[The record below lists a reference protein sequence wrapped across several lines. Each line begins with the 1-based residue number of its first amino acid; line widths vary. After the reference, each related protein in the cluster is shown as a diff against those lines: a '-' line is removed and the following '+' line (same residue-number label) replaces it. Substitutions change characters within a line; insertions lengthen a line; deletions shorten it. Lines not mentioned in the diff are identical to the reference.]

1 MAQTEGVLAWNP
13 AFRPEDND
21 SVATDLARLALDSEK
36 QVSETTDIDTHVS
49 PSAEIVTEE
58 DDPVESKAAI
68 PADTSDQGALDVV
81 DSNTPAADDSSK
93 PDIEEP
99 EEPCRDDSI
108 SVQTDEP
115 RAVEDVT
122 EDVPTEN
129 GNVDMTIGLRLEE
142 HVAEEPHYEVP
153 ERSIGLASQND
164 AQDLFEGG
172 DTAWM
177 DEAEGEENSATVNGE
192 ASDTRPGFWD
202 NLGDNERDNEDD
214 FFNQLKTQTKPIYSP
229 PETESRFE
237 EGIPLLGHGAATQN
251 DHAQKGEDQLDD
263 VFGGDEDEESGFFSE
278 IQKST
283 PAEGPSHITRKS
295 TSQVINSLNAVPD
308 SPFSESSPTAVEFN
322 NSLAVPTADGEIK
335 KAPSEEDL
343 AARWQAELSDDA
355 DETMPT
361 EDDLAARWQAELDD
375 DDDDLLLDDDT
386 NAQGPPEA
394 ANIDHMNDIAI
405 LQSPFG
411 TPENPARPK
420 VQPVSYTPHQPSTSD
435 LLSGIPAPNTAPQPT
450 NASMSSYFSA
460 QAPPNP
466 VTARAESFAER
477 SKEGYKSPY
486 DLPEDLARPR
496 RAVANSRTVVAPPGT
511 VPQPPPRSS
520 SIPAP
525 PLKASTGPPAPL
537 GTSSAAPTAPQKN
550 FFEELPLPPPRPK
563 SRPASSGRYTPN
575 APVTAPSVPQSAP
588 PPAIPYSNVPAAPQ
602 SNIGP
607 PNPPQLQQPERLD
620 PYSNLLAPNAPSAP
634 AVPSTASRYS
644 PRPPG
649 LQVGVKPPPSPRYSP
664 APPQSTNAAAA
675 PPPRNRYAS
684 QPASIS
690 GQGAALQFQ
699 PRTSSPLAYH
709 EKIHYQDEGQSE
721 ERPQL
726 QPTASPPPLNHSHPS
741 EQPVSSENKGPSS
754 ADVLENMP
762 PVSTRP
768 QSPPKNP
775 YAPSAYTNEFAKRAA
790 PVSTGPPIAGMTG
803 VLNPS
808 STEEFPF
815 VPPRRSQTQSP
826 SQTLSPRLSI
836 PSLDP
841 FQRPASVH
849 GSTSPTRTVNP
860 YAPAPVTTHNR
871 APSQVLEFIPPTDGQ
886 QLDSLERWKGAPIFK
901 FGFGGAVISC
911 FPKRIPRYS
920 AGQAAPMIKSC
931 PGEVRVSQLNN
942 WLPAAESIV
951 QHPGPLK
958 AKSKKKDLVAW
969 LSSKIAAF
977 ENADIPD
984 FDRLSPDASKCREEK
999 TLLWKVIRVLVE
1011 NDGVLEGSVEAQ
1023 KSLRNLLFPNLQNSA
1038 PNQSLGDGFTPSAT
1052 LQPLNAPSQ
1061 PDAVDPRSVDLLRD
1075 TLVLGDREKAVW
1087 AAVDKRLWGHAMI
1100 IASTMD
1106 RSVWQQVVQE
1116 FVRREVRSAASRTE
1130 SLAAFYEILAGNI
1143 EESIDELVPPSA
1155 RAGLQM
1161 ISKVDG
1167 HGPAK
1172 NSLDGLDSWRET
1184 LGLVLS
1190 NRSPDDQR
1198 ALVALGRLLLSYNRT
1213 EAAHICFILS
1223 RAAVFGGVDDPLANI
1238 VLLGVDH
1245 QRLASSAA
1253 LYDDDSILLTE
1264 AYEFATSVLAGS
1276 SVSTL
1281 PHLLAFKLIHAW
1293 SLADR
1298 GRKSEAQQYCDA
1310 IAAALK
1316 ATTKPSG
1323 YHNQHL
1329 FFGVDELSARLR
1341 ETTSDGGSSWISR
1354 PSMEKVSGSMW
1365 AKFNSFVAG
1374 DDSDAAS
1381 TGSGKA
1387 EEIGPFA
1394 RVSGTPTISRSPS
1407 VSDIYGS
1414 YPVAAAQPL
1423 PGTGPS
1429 RYQPV
1434 SHYAPSASPEQ
1445 LRGRSS
1451 MDSQRSASFG
1461 YPLGPRRGSQEPSTP
1476 VDTNM
1481 HHGMPMYGSPPVAGY
1496 QSTPPQ
1502 SSYMPLAPVAED
1514 SASGAQQGSF
1524 SAHSLVSDSAPPH
1537 RPSMYAPE
1545 PFGQPFDT
1553 QGASTTSQRDQG
1565 GYMPPASTGA
1575 YEPPSV
1581 ESNTEPASDDVQDES
1596 TEEDKPKKKSFMDE
1610 DDDEDLA
1617 ARAAAIQKAER
1628 ARRDREADEAFRKA
1642 AEADAKKAPPATGK
1656 KGWFSGWFGGKKDD
1670 NSGGGPI
1677 RAKLGEENSF
1687 YYDTELKKWVNKKD
1701 PGSAAPTRGT
1711 PPPPKGSAPPSRS
1724 MSGSGGPP
1732 PAMATPPPTGAS
1744 GSRPSSSAGAPPSV
1758 SASPAPPSLG
1768 APPPAIPRSVSTGA
1782 VLPTPPSS
1790 SAGAPPRPATSLSN
1804 ASSIDDL
1811 LGAPQARKG
1820 PAARG
1825 KKKGRYVDV
1834 MAK

>member
-1 MAQTEGVLAWNP
+1 MAQPEGVLAWNP

-21 SVATDLARLALDSEK
+21 SVATDLARLALDSGKE
-36 QVSETTDIDTHVS
+36 VSEITDFDTHVS
-49 PSAEIVTEE
+49 PPAEEFTDENGSI
-58 DDPVESKAAI
+58 ESKAAI
-68 PADTSDQGALDVV
+68 SADTSDQGAPDLV
-81 DSNTPAADDSSK
+81 DSNTPAADNGSK
-93 PDIEEP
+93 PDTEEP
-99 EEPCRDDSI
+99 DKPSRDESI
-108 SVQTDEP
+108 FMQTDKS

-122 EDVPTEN
+122 ENVPTEN
-129 GNVDMTIGLRLEE
+129 GNVDITSGLEE
-142 HVAEEPHYEVP
+142 HVAEEPHYEGP
-153 ERSIGLASQND
+153 EKSTGLAGRND
-164 AQDLFEGG
+164 AQDLFEGN

-177 DEAEGEENSATVNGE
+177 DEAEGEVNGATVNGE
-192 ASDTRPGFWD
+192 ASGTRPGFWD
-202 NLGDNERDNEDD
+202 SLGDNERDNEDD

-229 PETESRFE
+229 PETEARFE
-237 EGIPLLGHGAATQN
+237 EGIPLLGQGAAPQN
-251 DHAQKGEDQLDD
+251 NHAHKGESQVDD
-263 VFGGDEDEESGFFSE
+263 VFGDDEDDESGFFSE
-278 IQKST
+278 IQKRTS
-283 PAEGPSHITRKS
+283 AEGPPPIPRKS
-295 TSQVINSLNAVPD
+295 TSQVIDSINAVSD
-308 SPFSESSPTAVEFN
+308 SMFSKQLPAAAELN

-335 KAPSEEDL
+335 KPPSEEDL

-386 NAQGPPEA
+386 TNAQRPPEA
-394 ANIDHMNDIAI
+394 ANIDHMNDTSM

-411 TPENPARPK
+411 TPENLARPK

-435 LLSGIPAPNTAPQPT
+435 LLSGIPAQNTAAQPT

-460 QAPPNP
+460 QAPPNH
-466 VTARAESFAER
+466 VTTRAESFAER

-486 DLPEDLARPR
+486 DIPEDLARPR
-496 RAVANSRTVVAPPGT
+496 RAVANSRTVVAQPGT
-511 VPQPPPRSS
+511 VPKPPPRSS

-525 PLKASTGPPAPL
+525 PLKASTVSPAPL
-537 GTSSAAPTAPQKN
+537 GTSSTAPTAPQKD

-575 APVTAPSVPQSAP
+575 APVSAPSVPQSIP
-588 PPAIPYSNVPAAPQ
+588 PPANQYSNVPGAPQ

-607 PNPPQLQQPERLD
+607 PDPPQLQQPERLD
-620 PYSNLLAPNAPSAP
+620 PYSNLLAPNVPSAP

-649 LQVGVKPPPSPRYSP
+649 VQAGVKPPPSPRYSP
-664 APPQSTNAAAA
+664 APPQSTNAVAAA
-675 PPPRNRYAS
+675 PRNRYAS

-709 EKIHYQDEGQSE
+709 EKIHYEDQGQSE

-726 QPTASPPPLNHSHPS
+726 QSTASPPPLNHSHPS
-741 EQPVSSENKGPSS
+741 EQPVSSENKGPSGV
-754 ADVLENMP
+754 DVLENVP
-762 PVSTRP
+762 PLSTRP

-775 YAPSAYTNEFAKRAA
+775 YAPSAYTNEFANRVA

-803 VLNPS
+803 VLNS
-808 STEEFPF
+808 STEESPF

-826 SQTLSPRLSI
+826 SQTLSPRLSV

-860 YAPAPVTTHNR
+860 YAPAPVPTHNR

-911 FPKRIPRYS
+911 FPKHIPRYS

-931 PGEVRVSQLNN
+931 PGEVRISQLND
-942 WLPAAESIV
+942 WLPAAEGIV

-958 AKSKKKDLVAW
+958 GKSKKKDLVAW

-984 FDRLSPDASKCREEK
+984 FDRLSPDASKLREEK

-1023 KSLRNLLFPNLQNSA
+1023 KSLRNLLFPNLQDSG
-1038 PNQSLGDGFTPSAT
+1038 PNQSLGDVFTPSAT

-1061 PDAVDPRSVDLLRD
+1061 PDAVDSRSVDLLRD
-1075 TLVLGDREKAVW
+1075 TLVLGEREKAVW

-1100 IASTMD
+1100 IASRMD

-1116 FVRREVRSAASRTE
+1116 FVRREVRSATSRTE

-1184 LGLVLS
+1184 VGLVLS

-1223 RAAVFGGVDDPLANI
+1223 RVAVFGGLDDPQANI

-1245 QRLASSAA
+1245 QRLSSCAA
-1253 LYDDDSILLTE
+1253 LYNDDSILLTE

-1293 SLADR
+1293 SLAER

-1381 TGSGKA
+1381 TGSVKA

-1423 PGTGPS
+1423 PATGPS

-1434 SHYAPSASPEQ
+1434 SQYAPSASPEQ

-1461 YPLGPRRGSQEPSTP
+1461 YPLGQRRGSQEPSTP

-1481 HHGMPMYGSPPVAGY
+1481 FHGMPMYGSPPVAGY

-1514 SASGAQQGSF
+1514 SASGAQQESF
-1524 SAHSLVSDSAPPH
+1524 SAHSQVSDNAPSH
-1537 RPSMYAPE
+1537 RSSTYAPE
-1545 PFGQPFDT
+1545 PFGHPFDT
-1553 QGASTTSQRDQG
+1553 QAVSTTSQPDQG
-1565 GYMPPASTGA
+1565 GYMPPTSSGA
-1575 YEPPSV
+1575 YEPPSF
-1581 ESNTEPASDDVQDES
+1581 ESNTEPADGTQDES
-1596 TEEDKPKKKSFMDE
+1596 TEEDKPKKKSIMDE

-1642 AEADAKKAPPATGK
+1642 AEADAKKPPPATGK

-1724 MSGSGGPP
+1724 MSGSDGPP

-1744 GSRPSSSAGAPPSV
+1744 GSRPSSSAGAPTSV

>member
-21 SVATDLARLALDSEK
+21 SVATSLARLALDSEEEG
-36 QVSETTDIDTHVS
+36 SETTDIGTHVS
-49 PSAEIVTEE
+49 PSAEEITEE
-58 DDPVESKAAI
+58 NDPVKSKAFI
-68 PADTSDQGALDVV
+68 SADTRDQGAPDVV
-81 DSNTPAADDSSK
+81 DSKTPAADDSSE

-99 EEPCRDDSI
+99 EEPSRDESI
-108 SVQTDEP
+108 SMQTDEP

-122 EDVPTEN
+122 ENVPTEN
-129 GNVDMTIGLRLEE
+129 GNVAMTSGLRLEQ

-153 ERSIGLASQND
+153 EKSSGLASQND
-164 AQDLFEGG
+164 AQVFSEGH

-177 DEAEGEENSATVNGE
+177 DEAESEENGAAVNGE
-192 ASDTRPGFWD
+192 ASDTRSGFWD
-202 NLGDNERDNEDD
+202 SLGDNERDNEDD
-214 FFNQLKTQTKPIYSP
+214 FFTQLKTQTKPIYSP

-237 EGIPLLGHGAATQN
+237 EGIPLLDHGAETQN
-251 DHAQKGEDQLDD
+251 NQAQKGDGQLDD
-263 VFGGDEDEESGFFSE
+263 VFAGDEDDESGFFSE

-283 PAEGPSHITRKS
+283 SAQGPSHITRKS
-295 TSQVINSLNAVPD
+295 TSQVMNSLNAGPD

-322 NSLAVPTADGEIK
+322 NSLAVPTADSEIK
-335 KAPSEEDL
+335 KAPSEEEL
-343 AARWQAELSDDA
+343 VARWQAELSDDA
-355 DETMPT
+355 DETVPA

-375 DDDDLLLDDDT
+375 DDDLLLEDDMT
-386 NAQGPPEA
+386 TAQGPPEA
-394 ANIDHMNDIAI
+394 ANMDHMNGTGFTAI

-411 TPENPARPK
+411 TPENSARPK

-435 LLSGIPAPNTAPQPT
+435 LLSGIPAQTTAPQPT
-450 NASMSSYFSA
+450 DASMSNYFSA
-460 QAPPNP
+460 QAPPNL
-466 VTARAESFAER
+466 VTTRAESFAER

-496 RAVANSRTVVAPPGT
+496 RAVAHTKAVVAQPGT
-511 VPQPPPRSS
+511 VPQPLPRSS

-525 PLKASTGPPAPL
+525 PLKASTVPPAPL
-537 GTSSAAPTAPQKN
+537 GTSSAAPAAPQKN
-550 FFEELPLPPPRPK
+550 FFEELPMPPPRPK
-563 SRPASSGRYTPN
+563 SRPASSGSYTPN
-575 APVTAPSVPQSAP
+575 APVSAPSIPQSAP
-588 PPAIPYSNVPAAPQ
+588 RPANPYSNVPAAPQ
-602 SNIGP
+602 SNIGL

-620 PYSNLLAPNAPSAP
+620 PYSNLLAPNVPSAP

-649 LQVGVKPPPSPRYSP
+649 LQAGVKPPPSPRYSP

-675 PPPRNRYAS
+675 APRNRYAS
-684 QPASIS
+684 QPTSIS

-709 EKIHYQDEGQSE
+709 EKIHYQDQGQSE

-726 QPTASPPPLNHSHPS
+726 QPTASPPPLNHSHAS
-741 EQPVSSENKGPSS
+741 EQPVASEDNSS

-790 PVSTGPPIAGMTG
+790 PISTGPPIAGMTE

-808 STEEFPF
+808 STEEAPF

-826 SQTLSPRLSI
+826 SQTLSPGLSV

-860 YAPAPVTTHNR
+860 YAPAPVSTHSR
-871 APSQVLEFIPPTDGQ
+871 ARSQVLEFIPPTDGQ

-901 FGFGGAVISC
+901 FGFGGAVIKC
-911 FPKRIPRYS
+911 FPKHIPRYS

-931 PGEVRVSQLNN
+931 PGEVRVSQLND

-958 AKSKKKDLVAW
+958 GKSKKKDLVAW

-984 FDRLSPDASKCREEK
+984 FDCLSPDASKRREEK

-1023 KSLRNLLFPNLQNSA
+1023 KTLRNLLFPNLQDSA
-1038 PNQSLGDGFTPSAT
+1038 LNQTLGDGFTPSAT
-1052 LQPLNAPSQ
+1052 FQPLNAPSQ
-1061 PDAVDPRSVDLLRD
+1061 PDAVDPRSVDSLRD
-1075 TLVLGDREKAVW
+1075 TLVLGEREKAVW

-1116 FVRREVRSAASRTE
+1116 FVRREVRSATSRTE

-1167 HGPAK
+1167 HNPAK

-1264 AYEFATSVLAGS
+1264 AYEFATSVLGGS
-1276 SVSTL
+1276 SVATL

-1298 GRKSEAQQYCDA
+1298 GRKSEAQHYCDA

-1323 YHNQHL
+1323 YHNQYL

-1341 ETTSDGGSSWISR
+1341 ETTSDGASSWISR

-1414 YPVAAAQPL
+1414 YPLAAAQPL
-1423 PGTGPS
+1423 PGAGPS

-1461 YPLGPRRGSQEPSTP
+1461 YSLGQRRGSQEPSTP

-1481 HHGMPMYGSPPVAGY
+1481 YHGMPIYGSPPVAGY

-1514 SASGAQQGSF
+1514 SAPGAQQGPL
-1524 SAHSLVSDSAPPH
+1524 SAQSQVSDSAPSH
-1537 RPSMYAPE
+1537 RPPMYALG
-1545 PFGQPFDT
+1545 PFGQPLDA
-1553 QGASTTSQRDQG
+1553 QGASTTSQPDQG
-1565 GYMPPASTGA
+1565 GYMPPASTGG
-1575 YEPPSV
+1575 YEPLSV
-1581 ESNTEPASDDVQDES
+1581 ESHTEPAADDVKDES

-1628 ARRDREADEAFRKA
+1628 ARRDREADEAFRRA
-1642 AEADAKKAPPATGK
+1642 AEADAKKPLPATEK
-1656 KGWFSGWFGGKKDD
+1656 KGWFTGWFGGKKDD

-1732 PAMATPPPTGAS
+1732 PAMATPPQAGAS

-1782 VLPTPPSS
+1782 VLPTPPGS